1 MGKNPLTQGV
11 VTAKSTGIGPAT
23 RPRIHARARELAVI
37 AGRVPHQV
45 SPAEHD
51 QARRELT
58 GQSDVDRQEAE
69 LAALPESKR
78 WDPVPGSDGH
88 QAPESPDED
97 DDDEGRNE
105 SAQLVAEGVNEA
117 ARDQMIQA
125 ARAPVAGK
133 IAPTQP

>member
-1 MGKNPLTQGV
+1 MGKSPLTQGV
-11 VTAKSTGIGPAT
+11 VTSNSAGIGPAT
-23 RPRIHARARELAVI
+23 RPRIHARAREPAVT
-37 AGRVPHQV
+37 AYRVPHQV
-45 SPAEHD
+45 SPAEYD
-51 QARRELT
+51 QARCELT
-58 GQSDVDRQEAE
+58 GQSDADRQEAE

-88 QAPESPDED
+88 HAPESPDED

-117 ARDQMIQA
+117 ARDQINQA